1 MFRVVWPFADSMD
14 NGYIYKAGDKYPRTG
29 VQVSEER
36 LGELASSRNSH
47 GSPLIEADSPRE
59 GSSEVKED
67 TEGAQAG
74 VNPSEAVRA
83 KKRPRKGQEKN
94 ARADS

>member
-1 MFRVVWPFADSMD
+1 MFRVIWPFADSMD
-14 NGYIYKAGDKYPRTG
+14 GEYIYKAGDKYPRTG
-29 VQVSEER
+29 MKVSEER
-36 LGELASSRNSH
+36 LEELASSRNSH
-47 GSPLIEADSPRE
+47 GSPLIEADDPRE

-67 TEGAQAG
+67 TEEVQAG

-83 KKRPRKGQEKN
+83 KKRPRKGQGKN